1 MRNHKVH
8 IRVRRNGLYLDYFFR
23 GERTVNT
30 LKLKNTPE
38 NWIIAEEKARQL
50 EEKLSALDDSMTK
63 AGFKKEKW
71 TSSIVQDTLT
81 IINTKKELKK
91 LTSYTISDAKKAF
104 LAETKKSK
112 RNAEMYNSA
121 VKAFILACL
130 DKEVKD
136 ITEDDY
142 NTFKTYLLENKAYAT
157 SATYI
162 NYMRLLFNWLEK
174 KGKYYNPNPFI
185 RLKKRNKLNIRTI
198 EQTHFDLI
206 LQKLKETNEKLYN
219 FINFLRLTGFRK
231 EEALQLKWSQIDFQ
245 KKHIKVITFKDNERE
260 DIFPMKINGG
270 ELLKFMEEM
279 YEKRKDDNDIIFDL
293 HSEWILKPF
302 QKVIEKVNAKLKEDK
317 KKIVIPKYTL
327 HDIRRTAIS
336 RWAKY
341 VTPNELTKLAR
352 HKNIA
357 TTMQF
362 YISLDMDDIA
372 KKIK

>member
-38 NWIIAEEKARQL
+38 NWIVAEEKARQL

-112 RNAEMYNSA
+112 RNAEMYGLA
-121 VKAFILACL
+121 VKAFILACS

-157 SATYI
+157 STTYI
-162 NYMRLLFNWLEK
+162 NYIYFQ
-174 KGKYYNPNPFI
+174 
-185 RLKKRNKLNIRTI
+185 NI
-198 EQTHFDLI
+198 
-206 LQKLKETNEKLYN
+206 
-219 FINFLRLTGFRK
+219 
-231 EEALQLKWSQIDFQ
+231 
-245 KKHIKVITFKDNERE
+245 
-260 DIFPMKINGG
+260 
-270 ELLKFMEEM
+270 
-279 YEKRKDDNDIIFDL
+279 
-293 HSEWILKPF
+293 
-302 QKVIEKVNAKLKEDK
+302 
-317 KKIVIPKYTL
+317 
-327 HDIRRTAIS
+327 
-336 RWAKY
+336 
-341 VTPNELTKLAR
+341 
-352 HKNIA
+352 
-357 TTMQF
+357 
-362 YISLDMDDIA
+362 
-372 KKIK
+372 